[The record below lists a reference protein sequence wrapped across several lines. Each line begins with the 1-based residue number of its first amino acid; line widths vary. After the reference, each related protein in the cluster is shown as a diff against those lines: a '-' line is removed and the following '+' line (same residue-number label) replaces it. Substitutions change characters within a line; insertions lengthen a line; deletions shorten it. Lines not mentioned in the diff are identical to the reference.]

1 MVTNPDFD
9 NATNV
14 VFLIESTAING
25 AYLNDMKV
33 NYIIPALEYFT
44 HGSCDERDS
53 YGSDS
58 SAIMFGIVLYKTAQS
73 RPGVTCSTFGPYV
86 NPQKVLNVIDKL
98 E

>member
-1 MVTNPDFD
+1 MVANSEFD
-9 NATNV
+9 SATNV

-33 NYIIPALEYFT
+33 NYLIPTLEYFT
-44 HGSCDERDS
+44 HGSCNERDS
-53 YGSDS
+53 YGTES
-58 SAIMFGIVLYKTAQS
+58 SAIMFGIVLYRTAQS
-73 RPGVTCSTFGPYV
+73 RPGVTCSTFGPFV